1 MSHGTQKEKFQLAVR
16 AGNHDEVA
24 QYIPRG
30 AANPAWKHDIS
41 AVASLSL
48 LCTLLLLALIGH
60 IQIAE
65 LLLDHGWNVE
75 AKEDMDGVRPLH
87 FAAGNGQSGWPQAY
101 AAPPRCR

>member
-24 QYIPRG
+24 RYIPRG
-30 AANPAWKHDIS
+30 ANPAWKHDIS
-41 AVASLSL
+41 GFSVSALHAA
-48 LCTLLLLALIGH
+48 ALIGH

-101 AAPPRCR
+101 AAPPRCS